1 MSILAVV
8 FKEIFAVKEP
18 QEIILIEK
26 REEKKNSGFK
36 GRIGFYL
43 ANCELIKWQAF
54 YIYI

>member
-18 QEIILIEK
+18 QEISLIEK